1 MSRGFHPRPKMSFTS
16 ALGVGTAGL
25 DEVMDLK
32 LAKQYTSAELTRR
45 LRENTVAGIEI
56 LDIEILTGNTPKIK
70 AESAWY
76 AFPVPCELELAIQKN
91 IRQFMTSETYWVTRA
106 KKRQK
111 INIRPHVLQLF
122 LEQLQLRMQLE
133 VSSEA
138 TVRPQDI
145 IEILGLA
152 ELPHHGN
159 FLTRTKI
166 QLQNKKKETT

>member
-1 MSRGFHPRPKMSFTS
+1 MSKGFHPRPQMSFTS

-32 LAKQYTSAELTRR
+32 LAKQYSSAELIRQ

-56 LDIEILTGNTPKIK
+56 LDITILTNNTPKIK

-76 AFPVPCELELAIQKN
+76 EFSVP
-91 IRQFMTSETYWVTRA
+91 SEFQLVTRENIGRFMA
-106 KKRQK
+106 AYSYWITRTKKRQE
-111 INIRPHVLQLF
+111 IDIRSHVLRLYLDEF
-122 LEQLQLRMQLE
+122 QLRMQLE

-145 IEILGLA
+145 IKILGLA
-152 ELPHHGN
+152 ELSHHGN